1 MADIKIAVLDDY
13 MKIADSL
20 ADWTSLPDNVHT
32 DFFTEKLPEGTD
44 ARATALADYDVL
56 VLTRERT
63 PPELAADIVDRGI
76 MLVGGGSMLTDLDHL
91 LREETK
97 LPILRSDDPFT
108 AVANGASN
116 VLENLALLKEV
127 CLD

>member
-13 MKIADSL
+13 MKIADNL

-44 ARATALADYDVL
+44 ARAAALADYDVL

-63 PPELAADIVDRGI
+63 PLPR
-76 MLVGGGSMLTDLDHL
+76 DLL
-91 LREETK
+91 ERLPK
-97 LPILRSDDPFT
+97 LKFI
-108 AVANGASN
+108 ASP
-116 VLENLALLKEV
+116 
-127 CLD
+127 